1 MLFYK
6 LQKLQTMTH
15 EDLFFLMAI
24 DSVSVTQKQD
34 YWLFPR
40 DERPDEN
47 FDEQLFKEVKVHVS
61 MFFSQSDI
69 TSFDA
74 HVSLSLTSP
83 VNGHFMCFDFVIS
96 WKVSS
101 ILEDSKCDYIKSIAD
116 VALRNTINEVE
127 SALEAQFKTKEKPS
141 KENAK

>member
-1 MLFYK
+1 
-6 LQKLQTMTH
+6 MTH

-24 DSVSVTQKQD
+24 NSVSVTRKQD

-47 FDEQLFKEVKVHVS
+47 FDEQLFKDVEVHIS

-83 VNGHFMCFDFVIS
+83 VNGHFMCFDVVIS

-101 ILEDSKCDYIKSIAD
+101 ILEASKLDYIKSLAD
-116 VALRNTINEVE
+116 VAIRKKINEVE
-127 SALEAQFKTKEKPS
+127 NALEEQFKTKAKPS
-141 KENAK
+141 KEIQK

>member
-1 MLFYK
+1 
-6 LQKLQTMTH
+6 MTH

-24 DSVSVTQKQD
+24 QSVSVSRKQD

-47 FDEQLFKEVKVHVS
+47 FDEQLFKDVDVHVS

-74 HVSLSLTSP
+74 HVLLSLTSP
-83 VNGHFMCFDFVIS
+83 VNGRFMCYDYVIS
-96 WKVSS
+96 WKVSG
-101 ILEDSKCDYIKSIAD
+101 ILENSKLDYIKSLAD
-116 VALRNTINEVE
+116 VALSNRINEVE
-127 SALEAQFKTKEKPS
+127 HDLEEQFKTKAKTS

>member
-1 MLFYK
+1 
-6 LQKLQTMTH
+6 MTH

-24 DSVSVTQKQD
+24 NSVSVSRNQD

-40 DERPDEN
+40 EERPDEN
-47 FDEQLFKEVKVHVS
+47 FDEQLFKDVEVHVS

-83 VNGHFMCFDFVIS
+83 VNARFMCFDYVIS

-101 ILEDSKCDYIKSIAD
+101 ILEYSKLDYIKSLAD
-116 VALRNTINEVE
+116 VAIRNTINEVE
-127 SALEAQFKTKEKPS
+127 FALEAQFKTKAKPS
-141 KENAK
+141 KENGK

>member
-1 MLFYK
+1 
-6 LQKLQTMTH
+6 MTH
-15 EDLFFLMAI
+15 EDLYFLMAI
-24 DSVSVTQKQD
+24 DSVSVTRKQD

-40 DERPDEN
+40 EERPDEN
-47 FDEQLFKEVKVHVS
+47 FDEQLFKDVKVHVS

-83 VNGHFMCFDFVIS
+83 VNGRFMCFDVVFS

-101 ILEDSKCDYIKSIAD
+101 ILEDSKLDYIKSLAD
-116 VALRNTINEVE
+116 VAISNTINEVE
-127 SALEAQFKTKEKPS
+127 NALEEQFKTKAKPS
-141 KENAK
+141 KEIQK

>member
-1 MLFYK
+1 
-6 LQKLQTMTH
+6 MTH

-24 DSVSVTQKQD
+24 QSVSVTRKQD

-47 FDEQLFKEVKVHVS
+47 FDEQLFNDVEVHLS

-74 HVSLSLTSP
+74 HVSLSLSSP
-83 VNGHFMCFDFVIS
+83 VNGRFMYFDDVIS

-101 ILEDSKCDYIKSIAD
+101 ILKGSKLDYIKLLAD
-116 VALRNTINEVE
+116 VAIRNKINEVE
-127 SALEAQFKTKEKPS
+127 YALEEQFKTKANSS
-141 KENAK
+141 KEN